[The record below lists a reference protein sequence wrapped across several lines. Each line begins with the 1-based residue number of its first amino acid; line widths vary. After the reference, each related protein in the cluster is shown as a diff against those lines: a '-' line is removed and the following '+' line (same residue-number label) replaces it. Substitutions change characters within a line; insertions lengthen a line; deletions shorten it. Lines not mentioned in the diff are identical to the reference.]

1 MTEFQAEILENK
13 KGDQFVAAFPAGVT
27 ETAQYGTSVKARSV
41 YLSQFQL
48 IVLARVRDYF
58 KHNFG
63 MPISQG
69 SVVNFNA
76 LAYSKLDWFKE
87 WAKNRLIKS
96 GLLNA
101 DETGVNIDGTLQCL
115 SRDKKRGTKA
125 MNNMG
130 RPGELSRDLG
140 A

>member
-1 MTEFQAEILENK
+1 
-13 KGDQFVAAFPAGVT
+13 
-27 ETAQYGTSVKARSV
+27 
-41 YLSQFQL
+41 
-48 IVLARVRDYF
+48 
-58 KHNFG
+58 

-101 DETGVNIDGTLQCL
+101 DETGVNIDGTLHCL

-130 RPGELSRDLG
+130 VLANFRGILVHDHWKAYFKYGCDHSLCNAHHLRELARAYGQDGKIWAKKL
-140 A
+140 AT